1 MSHRLLQKVIRNAT
15 VRGKP
20 YNVLV
25 QLAIAANDK
34 GVVRLSVAELRRRTR
49 STDDTS
55 LYKAIRQLARH
66 GYVQQ
71 WGRPFTKEAYL
82 IVSERALIR
91 AAIVHPDFPKISA
104 TRQRDVLRREQAA
117 MRRFA
122 RGCVKEFIE
131 RSTAKNRIKH
141 T

>member
-1 MSHRLLQKVIRNAT
+1 MSHRLLQKVICSAI

-34 GVVRLSVAELRRRTR
+34 GVVRLSVQELRRRTR

-55 LYKAIRQLARH
+55 LYKAINLLARH

-71 WGRPFTKEAYL
+71 WGRPYTKEACL
-82 IVSERALIR
+82 IVSERALVR
-91 AAIVHPDFPKISA
+91 AAIVHPDFPKMSA
-104 TRQRDVLRREQAA
+104 TRQRDVLRREQTA
-117 MRRFA
+117 MRAFVRGFA
-122 RGCVKEFIE
+122 KEIRVRE
-131 RSTAKNRIKH
+131 MARNRTKH

>member
-34 GVVRLSVAELRRRTR
+34 GVVRLSVAELRWRTR

-55 LYKAIRQLARH
+55 LYKAIKLLARH

-71 WGRPFTKEAYL
+71 WGRRFTKVAYL

-91 AAIVHPDFPKISA
+91 AAIVYEDFPKIPA
-104 TRQRDVLRREQAA
+104 TRQRDVLRREQSA
-117 MRRFA
+117 MLTFV
-122 RGCVKEFIE
+122 RGVVKEVRE
-131 RSTAKNRIKH
+131 REMAKSRIKH
-141 T
+141 I